1 MAKEV
6 VFRQL
11 FCRGSG
17 CGVMFYICGS
27 CYRGQAYCGDGCR
40 GRMRREQRRR
50 AKRRHQQSREGRLD
64 HRDRQ
69 RAYRERC
76 RLGRVTDHTSAG
88 SGRSGNIGAT
98 WTETGMSTPLLEM
111 FQDRLRLERLQAA
124 IQPVCIVCGR
134 VGVKKIDPEREKR

>member
-1 MAKEV
+1 MAQEV
-6 VFRQL
+6 AFRQL

-27 CYRGQAYCGDGCR
+27 CYRGQAYCGDECR
-40 GRMRREQRRR
+40 SRTRREQTRRARRR
-50 AKRRHQQSREGRLD
+50 HRQSREGRLD
-64 HRDRQ
+64 HRDQQ

-76 RLGRVTDHTSAG
+76 RLRRVGDHTSAG

-98 WTETGMSTPLLEM
+98 WTETGRSTPLLEIL
-111 FQDRLRLERLQAA
+111 QDRLRLERLQAA

-134 VGVKKIDPEREKR
+134 VGARKIGRQRKKT